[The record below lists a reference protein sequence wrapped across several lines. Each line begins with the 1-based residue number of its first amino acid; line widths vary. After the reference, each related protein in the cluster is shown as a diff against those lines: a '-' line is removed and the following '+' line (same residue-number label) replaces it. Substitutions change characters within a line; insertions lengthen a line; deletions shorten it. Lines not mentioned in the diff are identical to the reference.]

1 MRVSNYILF
10 YPNIFS
16 TKEDGQTKEYLYS
29 FATNKNCVLER
40 ILIEIQD
47 KEFIEK
53 LKPYIPTSRG
63 GASQNE
69 HVKIPHDLAY
79 LGACAVI
86 EYDLGGQYVRKE
98 VGSYLRKCSPNVKLT
113 YINGIEYVE
122 AIACMECYC
131 MDPICF
137 IDDMKPELYEKT
149 SFLCKYN
156 IETESIEKGWIPDE
170 IGNRIKSLF
179 FEKYDINKHPPV
191 HYEHKKKEIFIEKG
205 YKYVGYDS
213 PSVNK
218 LDSYPIIIFPNKNAS
233 VFPYRINSSNTSRK
247 GVTEYGLYMKLKES
261 LKSNQQELFEIRNDV
276 QLLFK
281 NGRYPVV
288 PDIAIIGKDPSLN
301 IRIDIEIDEPY
312 DGQSKEPIHYIN
324 GKDEERNYL
333 LVRNGWCV
341 IRFAEYQI
349 VHSCDECISFICQI
363 LNKLD
368 NISSMPVQTQ
378 KVPTIKRWTF
388 EEAKEYAKDKYR
400 ERYLNHEFSTKAISK
415 YENDD
420 LIQNDN
426 EKAHSTS
433 DKVIERNAEFKNIEG
448 SKPKESFWHKLLKM
462 FGF

>member
-29 FATNKNCVLER
+29 FATNKNCGLER

-191 HYEHKKKEIFIEKG
+191 HYEHKKKEIFI
-205 YKYVGYDS
+205 
-213 PSVNK
+213 
-218 LDSYPIIIFPNKNAS
+218 
-233 VFPYRINSSNTSRK
+233 
-247 GVTEYGLYMKLKES
+247 
-261 LKSNQQELFEIRNDV
+261 
-276 QLLFK
+276 
-281 NGRYPVV
+281 
-288 PDIAIIGKDPSLN
+288 AI
-301 IRIDIEIDEPY
+301 
-312 DGQSKEPIHYIN
+312 
-324 GKDEERNYL
+324 
-333 LVRNGWCV
+333 VR
-341 IRFAEYQI
+341 
-349 VHSCDECISFICQI
+349 
-363 LNKLD
+363 
-368 NISSMPVQTQ
+368 
-378 KVPTIKRWTF
+378 
-388 EEAKEYAKDKYR
+388 
-400 ERYLNHEFSTKAISK
+400 
-415 YENDD
+415 
-420 LIQNDN
+420 
-426 EKAHSTS
+426 
-433 DKVIERNAEFKNIEG
+433 
-448 SKPKESFWHKLLKM
+448 
-462 FGF
+462 